1 MATIK
6 ALYEDA
12 IKYEESLL
20 AHSIF
25 CLIQEGKIELEQ
37 DDAVLLQINPDPE
50 KLEKLLE
57 MNYLGF
63 HQMNI
68 FSLKTGRQ
76 KWVFIFAQTAEDA
89 QQHLHMKTGQNPL
102 NCLELSPDEV
112 VFTGNR
118 FLNFREL
125 KKEQTQFPCLVG
137 VYEKYPGNKAF
148 V

>member
-1 MATIK
+1 MPTIK

-20 AHSIF
+20 AHFIF
-25 CLIQEGKIELEQ
+25 CLLQERKVDLEQ
-37 DDAVLLQINPDPE
+37 DDAVLSQIKPDPE
-50 KLEKLLE
+50 KLERLLE

-63 HQMNI
+63 DQIKI
-68 FSLKTGRQ
+68 FSLKIARQ
-76 KWVFIFAQTAEDA
+76 KWAFIFAQTSEEA
-89 QQHLHMKTGQNPL
+89 QQHLRLQTGQKPL

-112 VFTGNR
+112 IFTGNR

-125 KKEQTQFPCLVG
+125 KKEQTQFPCLVA